1 MVGAISGGISIGLLL
16 PIIDENSEEVF
27 DELGL
32 SFLNDLLKELN
43 IDGDLQKIRV
53 FALLII
59 VLTIFRL

>member
-43 IDGDLQKIRV
+43 IDGDLQK
-53 FALLII
+53 
-59 VLTIFRL
+59 